1 MEFDKQV
8 LRFYGY
14 IYVDR
19 TWELNGPLGD
29 PSIETA
35 MCRHLTIFYYL
46 ESDKIEI
53 TEAAVVNSGAPA
65 GTFYKKAPL
74 TYTNKDPIN
83 LRDFFP
89 GAILDILSRKFIIS
103 DMDVFTRN
111 YYSTFLDIE
120 LPPGY
125 DRPQAMK
132 PNYGAQYATGL
143 GHGYEYA
150 ETKTPYVN
158 PDLKAIK
165 ESVIKTNKFFNL
177 NGQLL
182 RFQTIEV
189 GSNHG
194 AEYLFPELRAQYPEL
209 NIAANQPVASAS
221 AKRFVLTYDLSAD
234 TIELILQSGV
244 AAGTTEAKLALKKS
258 RIPKDWYEARRRPN
272 VTPEYITPQD
282 LRLGIILDLYG
293 REFLLVNCD
302 SFTKQYYARQGVKL
316 RAVPLLQEKVDPV
329 VHKYPAFGDGFLPI
343 GSPEDTLGT
352 VYGMPKPRRDERK
365 AMRNQGRLLRC
376 KAMLIT
382 DHPIL
387 KSRVFFIT
395 LNMED
400 DSVLVTEDNIRNSGI
415 WTGTYLKRGRYMN
428 DNCDPPRYFVSQ
440 DIFLGNVVILN
451 GNEFRIVEMDNMSLI
466 FCETYP
472 DEFPMMN
479 LQVIVVKV
487 LSACN
492 VRNIDF
498 RHSADISG
506 KATTSVTQKEFVHKL
521 NVMGLLDTLNDQE
534 ITTVLRRFKDE
545 STGLHFYSELC
556 DFMSHLNAMSKESE
570 FTYGQPPEERDELEK
585 YFHVLRLRT
594 LQWRRAFRLDSHVM
608 KGKMT
613 LTILEQ
619 ILQKYKAA
627 PLTPSVRL
635 MLTEKYSVTSRKEAL
650 PIFKELVAMG
660 AVANYSGD
668 DLLNNK
674 ATKKNKQSMFKDKL
688 DRVLNQQNDKNSSKK
703 GKVKMGESLLRVK
716 GSSSSSSSSS
726 RSGSSSASSSS
737 SRRGSRTG
745 SDSHVAQTSSGVL
758 YVAEGGDYTGGNGAN
773 PTRRGGGGGGGVEV
787 ELNTHPSN
795 TLIDYE
801 LMCDDI
807 YKADWITTN
816 Q

>member
-1 MEFDKQV
+1 
-8 LRFYGY
+8 
-14 IYVDR
+14 
-19 TWELNGPLGD
+19 
-29 PSIETA
+29 
-35 MCRHLTIFYYL
+35 
-46 ESDKIEI
+46 
-53 TEAAVVNSGAPA
+53 
-65 GTFYKKAPL
+65 
-74 TYTNKDPIN
+74 
-83 LRDFFP
+83 
-89 GAILDILSRKFIIS
+89 
-103 DMDVFTRN
+103 
-111 YYSTFLDIE
+111 
-120 LPPGY
+120 
-125 DRPQAMK
+125 
-132 PNYGAQYATGL
+132 
-143 GHGYEYA
+143 
-150 ETKTPYVN
+150 
-158 PDLKAIK
+158 
-165 ESVIKTNKFFNL
+165 
-177 NGQLL
+177 
-182 RFQTIEV
+182 
-189 GSNHG
+189 
-194 AEYLFPELRAQYPEL
+194 
-209 NIAANQPVASAS
+209 
-221 AKRFVLTYDLSAD
+221 
-234 TIELILQSGV
+234 
-244 AAGTTEAKLALKKS
+244 
-258 RIPKDWYEARRRPN
+258 
-272 VTPEYITPQD
+272 
-282 LRLGIILDLYG
+282 
-293 REFLLVNCD
+293 
-302 SFTKQYYARQGVKL
+302 
-316 RAVPLLQEKVDPV
+316 
-329 VHKYPAFGDGFLPI
+329 
-343 GSPEDTLGT
+343 
-352 VYGMPKPRRDERK
+352 
-365 AMRNQGRLLRC
+365 
-376 KAMLIT
+376 
-382 DHPIL
+382 
-387 KSRVFFIT
+387 
-395 LNMED
+395 MED

-570 FTYGQPPEERDELEK
+570 FTYGQPPEERDELDK

-688 DRVLNQQNDKNSSKK
+688 DRVLNQQNDMNSSKK

-773 PTRRGGGGGGGVEV
+773 PTRRGGGGGGVEV